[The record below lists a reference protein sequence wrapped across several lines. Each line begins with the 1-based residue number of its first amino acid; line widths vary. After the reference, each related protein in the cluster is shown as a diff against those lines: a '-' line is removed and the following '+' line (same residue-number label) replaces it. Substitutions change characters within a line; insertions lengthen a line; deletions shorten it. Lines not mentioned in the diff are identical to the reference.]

1 MGSAYIR
8 LNNKF
13 ILRLGKKYFLTT
25 ISKVSEW
32 KGLTAT
38 QKENHMGKDVTT
50 QIKGL
55 LKKHGSKSNMNF
67 KTHPSKKKI
76 RKAVRR
82 SVRRSGRKRRT
93 SKRIGGS
100 SKGGSSKGS

>member
-13 ILRLGKKYFLTT
+13 ILRQGKRYFLTT

-32 KGLTAT
+32 KGLTT
-38 QKENHMGKDVTT
+38 KQKETHMGKDVTT
-50 QIKGL
+50 QIKRL

-67 KTHPSKKKI
+67 KTKPSKKKI
-76 RKAVRR
+76 RKTVRR
-82 SVRRSGRKRRT
+82 SRL
-93 SKRIGGS
+93 KRIGGH
-100 SKGGSSKGS
+100 KGGKG

>member
-13 ILRLGKKYFLTT
+13 ILRQGKKYYLTT

-32 KGLTAT
+32 KGMTT
-38 QKENHMGKDVTT
+38 KQKETHMGKDVTT
-50 QIKGL
+50 QIKRL

-67 KTHPSKKKI
+67 KTKPTKKRIKT
-76 RKAVRR
+76 R
-82 SVRRSGRKRRT
+82 RKR
-93 SKRIGGS
+93 GG
-100 SKGGSSKGS
+100 G

>member
-13 ILRLGKKYFLTT
+13 ILRQGKTYYLTT

-32 KGLTAT
+32 KGMTT
-38 QKENHMGKDVTT
+38 KQKETHMGKDVTT
-50 QIKGL
+50 QIKRL

-67 KTHPSKKKI
+67 KTKPTKKRIKT
-76 RKAVRR
+76 R
-82 SVRRSGRKRRT
+82 RKR
-93 SKRIGGS
+93 GG
-100 SKGGSSKGS
+100 G

>member
-13 ILRLGKKYFLTT
+13 ILRQGKKYYLTT

-32 KGLTAT
+32 KGMTT
-38 QKENHMGKDVTT
+38 KQKEKHMGKDVTT
-50 QIKGL
+50 QIKRL

-67 KTHPSKKKI
+67 KTKPSKKKV
-76 RKAVRR
+76 RKTVRKPR
-82 SVRRSGRKRRT
+82 GKRM
-93 SKRIGGS
+93 GGS
-100 SKGGSSKGS
+100 RKDS